1 MSHPL
6 RAAHRFD
13 EFIVLDAARH
23 ESYLGIGGGTVAD
36 LDAAWDQDIIN
47 SDQFVQIVY
56 LTLERYALFDK
67 PLFRFDE
74 SKGGG
79 D

>member
-1 MSHPL
+1 MSHSL
-6 RAAHRFD
+6 RAAHRFV

-23 ESYLGIGGGTVAD
+23 ESYLGIGGTAAD
-36 LDAAWDQDIIN
+36 LDAAWDQGIIY